1 LLLLL
6 LLLLHHPSATKREER
21 KKKKKKVNF
30 CKSCLLKKK
39 QLKLTFVVDWVCFLL
54 VFVSTAADAVRIAL
68 QDGTLPPRSNHPRRL
83 D

>member
-21 KKKKKKVNF
+21 KTKRSIFASLVY
-30 CKSCLLKKK
+30 LKKK